1 MRIQCT
7 GRLRTWLP
15 TRKTEPVA
23 ERDRV
28 RLIGKRGGSEERDV
42 CGGDMPG
49 AVRVWGIDWGSLRK
63 AARWAAVLSAGCM
76 GWGMGKAQTGGEPID
91 ATALVRRAIQH
102 RMDEQKNH
110 QPMRYV
116 LRKKDER
123 RETAKWI
130 VETKDGDVARL
141 FEVDGKPLSADAERA
156 EIERLDS
163 LAAHP
168 EMQEHRR
175 KTEQRDEERINH
187 VMRMLPDAELYQMEG
202 VVACDSGQCYRLSY
216 KPNLKFTPPDLES
229 DVLRCVAGEVWI
241 DQAQERLVRLDAHFI
256 EDVDFGYGILGKL
269 NKGGTATLRQ
279 TRVDEHDWEL
289 TGMKVDLTGKAL
301 MVKSFKVAIDEATSE
316 YKTVAAGM
324 GYREGIEMLKRE
336 TVEAK

>member
-1 MRIQCT
+1 MAVV
-7 GRLRTWLP
+7 RTDA
-15 TRKTEPVA
+15 R
-23 ERDRV
+23 
-28 RLIGKRGGSEERDV
+28 
-42 CGGDMPG
+42 
-49 AVRVWGIDWGSLRK
+49 SLRG
-63 AARWAAVLSAGCM
+63 AARCVAVLSAGWLGC
-76 GWGMGKAQTGGEPID
+76 GIAKSQTAGAESID

-102 RMDEQKNH
+102 RMEEQKDH

-123 RETAKWI
+123 RETAKVI

-141 FEVDGKPLSADAERA
+141 IEVDGRPLSADAERA
-156 EIERLDS
+156 EMERLNM

-175 KTEQRDEERINH
+175 KSEQRDEARIDH
-187 VMRMLPDAELYQMEG
+187 VMAMLPDAELYEMEG
-202 VVACDSGQCYRLSY
+202 VAPCDSGQCYRLSY
-216 KPNLKFTPPDLES
+216 KPNPNFTPPDLES
-229 DVLRCVAGEVWI
+229 DVLRGVAGEVWL

-256 EDVDFGYGILGKL
+256 ADVDFGYGILGKL

-279 TRVDEHDWEL
+279 TRVDERNWEL

-301 MVKSFKVAIDEATSE
+301 MVKPFKVEIDEATSG
-316 YKTVAAGM
+316 YAAVAGM